1 MTYPSISKTALN
13 TIINGNAYD
22 PYYSYKSPIDLYD
35 IHQFT
40 NGQPFEAYADL
51 RKNSPIYFQN
61 PPEWDIEPGAWMLTS
76 YKDIVE
82 VSSNPKIFSSQAAT
96 GTLLTLGD
104 PKTRHP
110 KLWQTSIDHMLNLDG
125 SFHLDLR
132 KEHMP
137 FFKPG
142 YVDELH
148 KKVEIKVSDLLDVIA
163 KVGKSNLVKDLS
175 QQIPI
180 FTLSEVLGIPEEDR
194 HKLATWMEFLEL
206 AQYLSAENL
215 KQQTGN
221 EEEMEVDPSMIELFE
236 NMVNEMFDYGK
247 YILQE
252 KRNNPQND
260 LLSAIANA
268 ELGGAKLSQEY
279 LDGSWLLIIFAG
291 NDTTRNSISGAIKLL
306 TEFPE
311 QKKKLLENIDLLP
324 NFAQETIRMVSPVIH
339 MRRTTTCETTLGN
352 QKLGKGE
359 KVIMWYG
366 AANRDPAIFSNPNN
380 FDIERENAVKHLA
393 FGMGRHTCIG
403 KPIALM
409 QLKEVYKQILTRFPD
424 MRMDGD
430 WKVAPNNFVHAIQ
443 EMPVSFTPE
452 K

>member
-61 PPEWDIEPGAWMLTS
+61 PPDWDIEPGAWMLTS

-403 KPIALM
+403 KPVALM

>member
-61 PPEWDIEPGAWMLTS
+61 PPDCDIEPGAWMLTS

-132 KEHMP
+132 REHMP

-403 KPIALM
+403 KPVALM

>member
-13 TIINGNAYD
+13 TIINSNAYE

-51 RKNSPIYFQN
+51 RKNSPIYFQS
-61 PPEWDIEPGAWMLTS
+61 PPDWDIEPGAWMLTS

-96 GTLLTLGD
+96 GTLITLGD

>member
-13 TIINGNAYD
+13 TVINGNAYD

-61 PPEWDIEPGAWMLTS
+61 PPDWDIEPGAWMLTS

-268 ELGGAKLSQEY
+268 ELDGAKLSQEY

-403 KPIALM
+403 KPVALM

>member
-61 PPEWDIEPGAWMLTS
+61 PPDWDIEPGAWMLTS

-236 NMVNEMFDYGK
+236 NMVDEMFDYGK

-403 KPIALM
+403 KPVALM

>member
-132 KEHMP
+132 REHMP

-268 ELGGAKLSQEY
+268 ELDGAKLSQEY

>member
-1 MTYPSISKTALN
+1 MSYPPISETALN
-13 TIINGNAYD
+13 TKIKSNAYE
-22 PYYSYKSPIDLYD
+22 PFYKHASSVNLYD

-40 NGQPFEAYADL
+40 NGQPFDAYDEL
-51 RKNSPIYFQN
+51 RAKSPVYFQD
-61 PPEWDIEPGAWMLTS
+61 PPEWDIEPGSWMLTS
-76 YKDIVE
+76 YEDIIH
-82 VSSNPKIFSSQAAT
+82 VSSNPLIYSSQAAT
-96 GTLLTLGD
+96 GNLMTLGD
-104 PKTRHP
+104 PETRHP

-125 SFHLDLR
+125 SFHLNLR

-142 YVDELH
+142 YVDDLH
-148 KKVEIKVSDLLDVIA
+148 KKVEIKVETLLDAIA
-163 KVGKSNLVKDLS
+163 KLGQCNLVKDVS
-175 QQIPI
+175 QQLPI
-180 FTLSEVLGIPEEDR
+180 FTLSEILGIPEEDR

-206 AQYLSAENL
+206 AQYFAAENF
-215 KQQTGN
+215 KQTSRKT
-221 EEEMEVDPSMIELFE
+221 EEMEVDTSMIELFQT
-236 NMVNEMFDYGK
+236 MIDEMFDYGK
-247 YILQE
+247 HILQA
-252 KRNNPQND
+252 KRANPEND

-268 ELGGAKLSQEY
+268 ELDGAKLSQEY

-306 TEFPE
+306 TEFPD
-311 QKKKLLENIDLLP
+311 QKNKLINNLELLP

-339 MRRTTTCETTLGN
+339 MRRTTTCDTTIGN
-352 QKLGKGE
+352 QKLGAGE

-366 AANRDPAIFSNPNN
+366 AANRDPTVFDRPHE
-380 FDIERENAVKHLA
+380 FDIERENAIKHLS

-403 KPIALM
+403 KPVALM

-424 MRMDGD
+424 MTMDGD

>member
-13 TIINGNAYD
+13 TVINGNAYD

>member
-61 PPEWDIEPGAWMLTS
+61 PPDWDIEPGAWMLTS

-324 NFAQETIRMVSPVIH
+324 NFAQETIRMISPVIH

-403 KPIALM
+403 KPVALM

>member
-1 MTYPSISKTALN
+1 MSYPPISETALN
-13 TIINGNAYD
+13 TIVKSNKYD

-61 PPEWDIEPGAWMLTS
+61 PPDWDIEPGAWMLTS
-76 YKDIVE
+76 YKDIME

-96 GTLLTLGD
+96 GNLITLGN
-104 PKTRHP
+104 PETRHP

-132 KEHMP
+132 REHMP

-142 YVDELH
+142 YVDDLH
-148 KKVEIKVSDLLDVIA
+148 KKVEIKVKDLLDAIS

-221 EEEMEVDPSMIELFE
+221 QEDMEVDPSMIELFE
-236 NMVNEMFDYGK
+236 NMVQEMFDYGK
-247 YILQE
+247 HILQE
-252 KRNNPQND
+252 KRKNPQND

-268 ELGGAKLSQEY
+268 ELDGAKLSQEY

-306 TEFPE
+306 TDFPD
-311 QKKKLLENIDLLP
+311 QKKKLLDNLDLLP

-366 AANRDPAIFSNPNN
+366 AANRDPAVFPNPNN

-403 KPIALM
+403 KPVALM

-424 MRMDGD
+424 MHMDGD
-430 WKVAPNNFVHAIQ
+430 WKVAPNNFYMQ
-443 EMPVSFTPE
+443 F
-452 K
+452 KKCQ

>member
-13 TIINGNAYD
+13 TVINGNAYD

-40 NGQPFEAYADL
+40 NVKPFEAYADL

-61 PPEWDIEPGAWMLTS
+61 PPDWDIEPGAWMLTS

-221 EEEMEVDPSMIELFE
+221 EEEMEVDPSIIELFE
-236 NMVNEMFDYGK
+236 NMVDEMFDYGK

-403 KPIALM
+403 KPVALM

>member
-1 MTYPSISKTALN
+1 
-13 TIINGNAYD
+13 
-22 PYYSYKSPIDLYD
+22 
-35 IHQFT
+35 
-40 NGQPFEAYADL
+40 
-51 RKNSPIYFQN
+51 
-61 PPEWDIEPGAWMLTS
+61 MLTS
-76 YKDIVE
+76 YKDIVH
-82 VSSNPKIFSSQAAT
+82 VSSNPLIYSSQAAT
-96 GTLLTLGD
+96 GNLMTLGD
-104 PKTRHP
+104 PETRHP

-125 SFHLDLR
+125 SFHLNLR

-142 YVDELH
+142 YVDDLH
-148 KKVEIKVSDLLDVIA
+148 KKVEIKVETLLDAIA
-163 KVGKSNLVKDLS
+163 KLGQCNLVKDVS
-175 QQIPI
+175 QQLPI
-180 FTLSEVLGIPEEDR
+180 FTLSEILGIPEEDR

-206 AQYLSAENL
+206 AQYYAAENF
-215 KQQTGN
+215 KQTSGKT
-221 EEEMEVDPSMIELFE
+221 EEMEVDTSMIELFQT
-236 NMVNEMFDYGK
+236 MIDEMFDYGK
-247 YILQE
+247 HILQA
-252 KRNNPQND
+252 KRANPEND

-268 ELGGAKLSQEY
+268 ELDGAKLSQEY

-306 TEFPE
+306 TEFPD
-311 QKKKLLENIDLLP
+311 QKNKLINNLELLP

-339 MRRTTTCETTLGN
+339 MRRTTTCDTTIGN
-352 QKLGKGE
+352 QKLGAGE

-366 AANRDPAIFSNPNN
+366 AANRDPTVFDRPHE
-380 FDIERENAVKHLA
+380 FDIERENAIKHLS

-403 KPIALM
+403 KPVALM

-424 MRMDGD
+424 MTMDGD

>member
-1 MTYPSISKTALN
+1 MSYPPISETALN
-13 TIINGNAYD
+13 TKIKANAYE
-22 PYYSYKSPIDLYD
+22 PYYNYKSPIDLYD
-35 IHQFT
+35 IHKFT
-40 NGQPFEAYADL
+40 NGQPFEEFDEL
-51 RKNSPIYFQN
+51 RKNSPIYFQD
-61 PPEWDIEPGAWMLTS
+61 PPEWDTEPGSWMLTS

-82 VSSNPKIFSSQAAT
+82 VSSNPSIYSSQIAT
-96 GTLLTLGD
+96 GNLITLGN
-104 PKTRHP
+104 PETRHP

-148 KKVEIKVSDLLDVIA
+148 KKVEIKVSSLLDAIA
-163 KVGKSNLVKDLS
+163 KIGKSNLVKDIS

-180 FTLSEVLGIPEEDR
+180 FTLSEILGIPEADR

-215 KQQTGN
+215 KQTTGN

-247 YILQE
+247 HILQE
-252 KRNNPQND
+252 KRNNPSND

-268 ELGGAKLSQEY
+268 ELDGHKLSQEY

-306 TEFPE
+306 TEFPD
-311 QKKKLLENIDLLP
+311 QKNKLLNKLELLP

-339 MRRTTTCETTLGN
+339 MRRTTKCETIIGN
-352 QKLGKGE
+352 QKIGPGE
-359 KVIMWYG
+359 KIIMWYG
-366 AANRDPAIFSNPNN
+366 AANRDPSIFKNPHQ
-380 FDIERENAVKHLA
+380 FDIERDNAIKHLA
-393 FGMGRHTCIG
+393 FGLGRHTCIG
-403 KPIALM
+403 KPVALM

-424 MRMDGD
+424 MKMDGD

>member
-132 KEHMP
+132 REHMP

-403 KPIALM
+403 KPVALM

>member
-61 PPEWDIEPGAWMLTS
+61 PPDWDIEPGAWMLTS

-132 KEHMP
+132 REHMP

-403 KPIALM
+403 KPVALM

>member
-1 MTYPSISKTALN
+1 MSYPPISETALN
-13 TIINGNAYD
+13 TIIKSNQYD

-61 PPEWDIEPGAWMLTS
+61 PPDWDIEPGAWMLTS
-76 YKDIVE
+76 YKDIME

-96 GTLLTLGD
+96 GNLITLGN
-104 PKTRHP
+104 PETRHP

-132 KEHMP
+132 REHMP

-142 YVDELH
+142 YVDDLH
-148 KKVEIKVSDLLDVIA
+148 KKVEIKVKDLLDAIS

-221 EEEMEVDPSMIELFE
+221 QEDMEVDPSMIELFE
-236 NMVNEMFDYGK
+236 NMVQEMFDYGK
-247 YILQE
+247 HILQE
-252 KRNNPQND
+252 KRKNPQND

-268 ELGGAKLSQEY
+268 ELDGAKLSQEY

-306 TEFPE
+306 TEFPD
-311 QKKKLLENIDLLP
+311 QKKKLLDNLDLLP

-359 KVIMWYG
+359 KIIMWYG
-366 AANRDPAIFSNPNN
+366 AANRDPKIFSDPDK
-380 FDIERENAVKHLA
+380 FDIERENAKKHLA
-393 FGMGRHTCIG
+393 FGYGRHLCLG
-403 KPIALM
+403 KHMANM
-409 QLKEVYKQILTRFPD
+409 QLIEVYKQILERFPD
-424 MRMDGD
+424 MHQSDE
-430 WKVAPNNFVHAIQ
+430 WKVVPNNFTHSIS
-443 EMPVSFTPE
+443 EMPVSFKAE
-452 K
+452 

>member
-61 PPEWDIEPGAWMLTS
+61 PPDWDIEPGAWMLTS

>member
-61 PPEWDIEPGAWMLTS
+61 PPDWDIEPGAWMLTS

-132 KEHMP
+132 REHMP

>member
-1 MTYPSISKTALN
+1 MSYPPISETALN

-61 PPEWDIEPGAWMLTS
+61 PPDWDIEPGAWMLTS

-403 KPIALM
+403 KPVALM

>member
-1 MTYPSISKTALN
+1 MAYPPISETALN
-13 TIINGNAYD
+13 TDIKSNAYE
-22 PYYSYKSPIDLYD
+22 PFYNYKSSIDLYD

-40 NGQPFEAYADL
+40 NGQPFDEYDNL
-51 RKNSPIYFQN
+51 RNNSPVYFQE
-61 PPEWDIEPGAWMLTS
+61 PPEWDVEPGSWMLTS

-82 VSSNPKIFSSQAAT
+82 VSSNPSIFSSQAAT
-96 GTLLTLGD
+96 GNLITLGN
-104 PKTRHP
+104 PETRHP

-125 SFHLDLR
+125 SFHLNLR
-132 KEHMP
+132 REHMP

-148 KKVEIKVSDLLDVIA
+148 KKVEIKVTHLLDAIA
-163 KVGKSNLVKDLS
+163 KIGSCNLVKDVS
-175 QQIPI
+175 QQLPI
-180 FTLSEVLGIPEEDR
+180 FTLSEILGIPEADR

-215 KQQTGN
+215 KQQSGN
-221 EEEMEVDPSMIELFE
+221 EEEMEVDPSMIKLFE
-236 NMVNEMFDYGK
+236 DMVNEMFDYGK
-247 YILQE
+247 HILQE
-252 KRNNPQND
+252 KRLNPQDD

-268 ELGGAKLSQEY
+268 ELDGAKLSQEY

-306 TEFPE
+306 TEFPD
-311 QKKKLLENIDLLP
+311 QKSKLLNNLDLLP

-339 MRRTTTCETTLGN
+339 MRRTTLCETTIGN
-352 QKLGKGE
+352 QKLGPGE
-359 KVIMWYG
+359 KIVMWYG
-366 AANRDPAIFSNPNN
+366 AANRDPSIFKDPHK
-380 FDIERENAVKHLA
+380 FDIERENAIKHLA
-393 FGMGRHTCIG
+393 FGLGRHTCIG
-403 KPIALM
+403 KPVALM

-424 MRMDGD
+424 MHMDGE

-443 EMPVSFTPE
+443 EMPVTFTAE

>member
-13 TIINGNAYD
+13 TIINSNAYE

-51 RKNSPIYFQN
+51 RKNSPIYFQS
-61 PPEWDIEPGAWMLTS
+61 PPDWDIEPGAWMLTS

-96 GTLLTLGD
+96 GTLITLGD

-247 YILQE
+247 YILHE

-380 FDIERENAVKHLA
+380 FDIERKNAVKHLA

-424 MRMDGD
+424 MHMDGD